1 MQIYRMMNDRQ
12 QTTTVLEFATKFFTA
27 NVVMIYLRTFNVLY
41 YYRMYTARVSSTEKL
56 GFQHSPT
63 FVYII

>member
-27 NVVMIYLRTFNVLY
+27 NVVMILY
-41 YYRMYTARVSSTEKL
+41 IYVRLMYCTTTVCILHE
-56 GFQHSPT
+56 
-63 FVYII
+63 